1 MSDDTQFHKPEPLH
15 VRVTRLHVHG
25 GFNSRDVDIRDRESW
40 KRVVRGIKETLE
52 QGGEHHIRPLY
63 QDDSPAVSKPNPLK
77 PRVEELEAGIRR
89 ALEELAQ
96 IDTMKPVERTGAWV
110 AEILE
115 ALLPESKI
123 AKTPAAI
130 ARATGLENEVEDAQE
145 KTGRAP

>member
-1 MSDDTQFHKPEPLH
+1 MSDDTQIHKPEPLH

-25 GFNSRDVDIRDRESW
+25 GFNSRDIDIRDRESW

-89 ALEELAQ
+89 VLGIASGENGPGWGLVEEY
-96 IDTMKPVERTGAWV
+96 
-110 AEILE
+110 LE
-115 ALLPESKI
+115 ALLPESKL

-130 ARATGLENEVEDAQE
+130 ARTTGLENEVEDAQA
-145 KTGRAP
+145 KTGRTP